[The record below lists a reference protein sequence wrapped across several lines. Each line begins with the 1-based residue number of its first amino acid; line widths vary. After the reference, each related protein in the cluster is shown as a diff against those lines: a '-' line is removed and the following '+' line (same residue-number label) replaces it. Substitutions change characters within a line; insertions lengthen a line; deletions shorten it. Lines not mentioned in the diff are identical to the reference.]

1 MNGLPTPADHMAL
14 HPVLRALRSGQ
25 IVTILLLFITTLY
38 ASSGEAAPPGIQ
50 YPPREFS
57 LYSTN
62 SSERITLSCTPV
74 SPETIDGSLSLLQIA
89 PPNIQEIETATQ
101 RGIEMAQQNP
111 EWNADL
117 FNRARVNILEMMK
130 DPAIGPKRRQ
140 FLIDLESAYASKD
153 PTKAYKT
160 IAGFEKQVCKV
171 TAQQYSLRFV
181 KISPTR
187 WESHPKPT
195 GLCNVNRIYHLT
207 ERQESEWELVE
218 STTDSDSESFCHEL
232 NKAIK
237 GDQSWKTTNSY
248 LHEPPCEFLEFRNVP
263 IIDSPFL
270 PQCTLGESR
279 C

>member
-1 MNGLPTPADHMAL
+1 MAL
-14 HPVLRALRSGQ
+14 HPALRALRSGQ
-25 IVTILLLFITTLY
+25 IVIILILFITTLY
-38 ASSGEAAPPGIQ
+38 ASSGEAAPPEIQ

-74 SPETIDGSLSLLQIA
+74 DPETIDCSLSLLEIA

-101 RGIEMAQQNP
+101 KATEMAQQAP
-111 EWNADL
+111 ELYADL

-130 DPAIGPKRRQ
+130 DPAVGPKRRQ
-140 FLIDLESAYASKD
+140 SLIDLESAYASKD
-153 PTKAYKT
+153 PTKVYKA
-160 IAGFEKQVCKV
+160 IAGLMKQVCKV
-171 TAQQYSLRFV
+171 IAQQYSLRFV

-207 ERQESEWELVE
+207 KQQESEWELIE
-218 STTDSDSESFCHEL
+218 STTDSDSASFCHEI

-237 GDQSWKTTNSY
+237 GDRSWETTNSA
-248 LHEPPCEFLEFRNVP
+248 LHEPPCEILEFSNIP
-263 IIDSPFL
+263 IIDSPYL
-270 PQCTLGESR
+270 PECTLGESR